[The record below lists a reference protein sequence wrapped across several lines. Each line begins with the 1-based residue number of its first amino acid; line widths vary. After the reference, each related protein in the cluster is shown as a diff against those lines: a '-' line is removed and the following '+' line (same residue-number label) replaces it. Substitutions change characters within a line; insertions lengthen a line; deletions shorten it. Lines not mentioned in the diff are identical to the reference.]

1 MPFEITKRVK
11 YSLVTITS
19 EKMDGALAPSLKAEF
34 IMLNAQG
41 VKNIILDLNNCIYC
55 DASGLSTLTVA
66 NRLCN
71 DAIGALVLTGVS
83 PKVRDFIKQ
92 STQHNPLLIAGSV
105 EEAEELFKKKESM
118 LLLGN
123 QNDL

>member
-1 MPFEITKRVK
+1 MAFEITKKIK

-19 EKMDGALAPSLKAEF
+19 ERIDGSLAPSLKAEF

-41 VKNIILDLNNCIYC
+41 VKNIILDMKNCMYC

-71 DAIGALVLTGVS
+71 DAIGALVLAGVS
-83 PKVRDFIKQ
+83 PTVSDFIKH
-92 STQHNPLLIAGSV
+92 STLHNPLLIVGSV
-105 EEAEELFKKKESM
+105 AEAEELLKKKDS
-118 LLLGN
+118 LLMQGSN
-123 QNDL
+123 NDL